1 MPSPNGA
8 ERGESVTL
16 INGITAVGKRTASI
30 PFLFFFKFFFSSY
43 LFVGRRAQI
52 VTDQHLVLR
61 SCCCGLQGPS
71 VVKML

>member
-16 INGITAVGKRTASI
+16 INGITAVGKTDCVDSFFF
-30 PFLFFFKFFFSSY
+30 PLFFFPSY
-43 LFVGRRAQI
+43 LFVGRRTQI